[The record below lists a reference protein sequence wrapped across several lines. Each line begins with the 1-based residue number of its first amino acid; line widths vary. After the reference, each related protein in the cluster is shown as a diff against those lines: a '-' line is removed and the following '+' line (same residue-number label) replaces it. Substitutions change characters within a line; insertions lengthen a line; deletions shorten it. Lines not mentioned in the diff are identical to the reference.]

1 MAVLL
6 LGTSLLALPHQTAQT
21 LAVKTE
27 MPTTMRFSGAPFE
40 ITAAH
45 RNITYSPANTGLRVK
60 GNGGHDEDD
69 LDLDW
74 CTDQTASFG
83 TLASTECHEDGDCR
97 TTTTPM
103 TCDTQVKNHGSHEV
117 NMNIC
122 TEFLKG
128 VCPKACDACKCV
140 DQDNTGWIDSDHDP
154 VQCPQLK
161 SWGYC
166 ETTLKAT
173 PLTCAKTCGFC
184 EEGAG
189 HDVGPGHPP
198 PPPEQPE
205 PMSPP
210 PPPKMP
216 PCSPN
221 GPCVHRDPEYV
232 GMHNAKRHLH
242 KDTPDLI
249 YDEHLAAEAQ
259 AYAELCPTGHNQH
272 GVDLQAIGQG
282 ENLHWAWTSAIHGPE
297 VHYQDAINDWY
308 EEIKDYKWP
317 TDYGDFH
324 TDGETVGHFTQLVWQ
339 NTYKVGCGSF
349 TREVDADGNDVL
361 GKEGCSNLVTGRG
374 GRSNAIVCR
383 YSNAGNFKNNYADPP
398 VGYYNNVG
406 ECSWGFKDHDGA
418 LEPVCADPPDEAS
431 EHERAAEAAE
441 GAAGHHHGDDD
452 DDAPE
457 HDGDSDAGKE
467 HPGA

>member
-6 LGTSLLALPHQTAQT
+6 LGTSLLGLPHQTAQT
-21 LAVKTE
+21 LAAKTE

-45 RNITYSPANTGLRVK
+45 RNLTYSPVNAGLRAK
-60 GNGGHDEDD
+60 STSDD
-69 LDLDW
+69 KDDKDW
-74 CTDQTASFG
+74 CVDQVASFG

-103 TCDTQVKNHGSHEV
+103 TCATRISNLEDIKIEEV
-117 NMNIC
+117 C

-128 VCPKACDACKCV
+128 VCPKACDACRCK
-140 DQDNTGWIDSDHDP
+140 DELHTGWVDSDHEP
-154 VQCPQLK
+154 VECPQLK
-161 SWGYC
+161 AWGYC
-166 ETTLKAT
+166 ETSLKAT
-173 PLTCAKTCGFC
+173 PLTCARTCGYC
-184 EEGAG
+184 EVTPE
-189 HDVGPGHPP
+189 DLGPGQPP
-198 PPPEQPE
+198 PPPLNPL
-205 PMSPP
+205 PTSPP
-210 PPPKMP
+210 PPPSMP
-216 PCSPN
+216 PCSPTQ
-221 GPCVHRDPEYV
+221 PCVHRDPDYV
-232 GMHNAKRHLH
+232 AMHNAKRHLH

-249 YDEHLAAEAQ
+249 FDQQLADDAQ
-259 AYAELCPTGHNQH
+259 AYAQLCPTGHNQH

-324 TDGETVGHFTQLVWQ
+324 TDGEVVGHFTQLVWQ

-349 TREVDADGNDVL
+349 TREVDANGKDVE
-361 GKEGCSNLVTGRG
+361 GQEGCSNLVTGRG

-418 LEPVCADPPDEAS
+418 MEPVCADAPNEDA
-431 EHERAAEAAE
+431 EHERAKEAAE
-441 GAAGHHHGDDD
+441 GAAGHHHGED
-452 DDAPE
+452 DDA
-457 HDGDSDAGKE
+457 
-467 HPGA
+467 

>member
-6 LGTSLLALPHQTAQT
+6 LGTSLLGLPHQTAQT
-21 LAVKTE
+21 LAAKTE

-45 RNITYSPANTGLRVK
+45 RNLTYSPVNAGLRAK
-60 GNGGHDEDD
+60 STSDD
-69 LDLDW
+69 KDDKDW
-74 CTDQTASFG
+74 CVDQVASFG

-103 TCDTQVKNHGSHEV
+103 TCATRISNLEDIKIEEV
-117 NMNIC
+117 C
-122 TEFLKG
+122 TDFLKG
-128 VCPKACDACKCV
+128 VCPKACDACRCK
-140 DQDNTGWIDSDHDP
+140 DELHTGWVDSDHEP
-154 VQCPQLK
+154 VECPQLK
-161 SWGYC
+161 AWGYC
-166 ETTLKAT
+166 ETSLKAT
-173 PLTCAKTCGFC
+173 PLTCARTCGYC
-184 EEGAG
+184 EVTPE
-189 HDVGPGHPP
+189 DLGPGQPP
-198 PPPEQPE
+198 PPPLNPL

-210 PPPKMP
+210 PPPSMP
-216 PCSPN
+216 PCSPTQ
-221 GPCVHRDPEYV
+221 PCVHRDPDYV
-232 GMHNAKRHLH
+232 AMHNAKRHLH

-249 YDEHLAAEAQ
+249 FDQQLADDAQ
-259 AYAELCPTGHNQH
+259 AYAQLCPTGHNQH

-324 TDGETVGHFTQLVWQ
+324 TDGEVVGHFTQLVWQ

-349 TREVDADGNDVL
+349 TREVDANGKDVE
-361 GKEGCSNLVTGRG
+361 GQEGCSNLVTGRG

-418 LEPVCADPPDEAS
+418 MEPVCADAPNEDA
-431 EHERAAEAAE
+431 EHERAKEAAE
-441 GAAGHHHGDDD
+441 GAAGHHHGED
-452 DDAPE
+452 DDA
-457 HDGDSDAGKE
+457 
-467 HPGA
+467 

>member
-6 LGTSLLALPHQTAQT
+6 LGTSLLGLPHQTAQT
-21 LAVKTE
+21 LAAKTE

-45 RNITYSPANTGLRVK
+45 RNLTYSPVNAGLRAK
-60 GNGGHDEDD
+60 STSDD
-69 LDLDW
+69 KDDKDW
-74 CTDQTASFG
+74 CVDQVASFG

-103 TCDTQVKNHGSHEV
+103 TCATRISNLEDIKIEEV
-117 NMNIC
+117 C

-128 VCPKACDACKCV
+128 VCPKACDACRCK
-140 DQDNTGWIDSDHDP
+140 DELHTGWVDSDHEP
-154 VQCPQLK
+154 VECPQLK
-161 SWGYC
+161 AWGYC
-166 ETTLKAT
+166 ETSLKAT
-173 PLTCAKTCGFC
+173 PLTCARTCGYC
-184 EEGAG
+184 EVTPE
-189 HDVGPGHPP
+189 DLGPGQPP
-198 PPPEQPE
+198 PPPLNPL

-210 PPPKMP
+210 PPPSMP
-216 PCSPN
+216 PCSPTQ
-221 GPCVHRDPEYV
+221 PCVHRDPDYV
-232 GMHNAKRHLH
+232 AMHNAKRHLH

-249 YDEHLAAEAQ
+249 FDQQLADDAQ
-259 AYAELCPTGHNQH
+259 AYAQLCPTGHNQH

-324 TDGETVGHFTQLVWQ
+324 TDGEVVGHFTQLVWQ

-349 TREVDADGNDVL
+349 TREVDANGKDVE
-361 GKEGCSNLVTGRG
+361 GQEGCSNLVTGRG

-418 LEPVCADPPDEAS
+418 MEPVCADAPNEDA
-431 EHERAAEAAE
+431 EHERAKEAAE
-441 GAAGHHHGDDD
+441 GAAGHHHGED
-452 DDAPE
+452 DDA
-457 HDGDSDAGKE
+457 
-467 HPGA
+467 

>member
-6 LGTSLLALPHQTAQT
+6 LGTSLLGLPHQTAQT
-21 LAVKTE
+21 LAAKTE

-45 RNITYSPANTGLRVK
+45 RNLTYSPVNAGLRAK
-60 GNGGHDEDD
+60 STSDD
-69 LDLDW
+69 KDDKDW
-74 CTDQTASFG
+74 CVDQVASFG

-103 TCDTQVKNHGSHEV
+103 TCATRISNLEDIKIEEV
-117 NMNIC
+117 C

-128 VCPKACDACKCV
+128 VCPKACDACRCK
-140 DQDNTGWIDSDHDP
+140 DELHTGWVDSDHEP
-154 VQCPQLK
+154 VECPQLK
-161 SWGYC
+161 AWGYC
-166 ETTLKAT
+166 ETSLKAT
-173 PLTCAKTCGFC
+173 PLTCARTCGYC
-184 EEGAG
+184 EVTPE
-189 HDVGPGHPP
+189 DLGPGQPP
-198 PPPEQPE
+198 PPPLNPL

-210 PPPKMP
+210 PPSMP
-216 PCSPN
+216 PCSPTQ
-221 GPCVHRDPEYV
+221 PCVHRDPDYV
-232 GMHNAKRHLH
+232 AMHNAKRHLH

-249 YDEHLAAEAQ
+249 FDQQLADDAQ
-259 AYAELCPTGHNQH
+259 AYAQLCPTGHNQH

-324 TDGETVGHFTQLVWQ
+324 TDGEVVGHFTQLVWQ

-349 TREVDADGNDVL
+349 TREVDANGKDVE
-361 GKEGCSNLVTGRG
+361 GQEGCSNLVTGRG

-418 LEPVCADPPDEAS
+418 MEPVCADAPNEDA
-431 EHERAAEAAE
+431 EHERAKEAAE
-441 GAAGHHHGDDD
+441 GAAGHHHGED
-452 DDAPE
+452 DDA
-457 HDGDSDAGKE
+457 
-467 HPGA
+467 

>member
-6 LGTSLLALPHQTAQT
+6 LGTSLLGLPHQTAQT
-21 LAVKTE
+21 LAAKTE

-45 RNITYSPANTGLRVK
+45 RNLTYSPVNAGLRAK
-60 GNGGHDEDD
+60 STSDD
-69 LDLDW
+69 KDDKDW
-74 CTDQTASFG
+74 CVDQVASFG

-103 TCDTQVKNHGSHEV
+103 TCATRISNLEDIKIEEV
-117 NMNIC
+117 C

-128 VCPKACDACKCV
+128 VCPKACDACRCK
-140 DQDNTGWIDSDHDP
+140 DEQYTGWVDGDHEP
-154 VQCPQLK
+154 VECPQLK
-161 SWGYC
+161 AWGYC
-166 ETTLKAT
+166 ETSLKAT
-173 PLTCAKTCGFC
+173 PLTCARTCGYC
-184 EEGAG
+184 EVTPE
-189 HDVGPGHPP
+189 DLGPGQPP
-198 PPPEQPE
+198 PPPLNPL

-210 PPPKMP
+210 PPPSMP
-216 PCSPN
+216 PCSPTQ
-221 GPCVHRDPEYV
+221 PCVHRDPDYV
-232 GMHNAKRHLH
+232 AMHNAKRHLH

-249 YDEHLAAEAQ
+249 FDQQLADDAQ
-259 AYAELCPTGHNQH
+259 AYAQLCPTGHNQH

-324 TDGETVGHFTQLVWQ
+324 TDGEVVGHFTQLVWQ

-349 TREVDADGNDVL
+349 TREVDANGKDVE
-361 GKEGCSNLVTGRG
+361 GQEGCSNLVTGRG

-418 LEPVCADPPDEAS
+418 MEPVCADAPNEDA
-431 EHERAAEAAE
+431 EHERAKEAAE
-441 GAAGHHHGDDD
+441 GAAGHHHGED
-452 DDAPE
+452 DDA
-457 HDGDSDAGKE
+457 
-467 HPGA
+467 

>member
-297 VHYQDAINDWY
+297 VHYQDAINDW
-308 EEIKDYKWP
+308 
-317 TDYGDFH
+317 
-324 TDGETVGHFTQLVWQ
+324 
-339 NTYKVGCGSF
+339 
-349 TREVDADGNDVL
+349 
-361 GKEGCSNLVTGRG
+361 
-374 GRSNAIVCR
+374 
-383 YSNAGNFKNNYADPP
+383 
-398 VGYYNNVG
+398 
-406 ECSWGFKDHDGA
+406 
-418 LEPVCADPPDEAS
+418 
-431 EHERAAEAAE
+431 
-441 GAAGHHHGDDD
+441 
-452 DDAPE
+452 
-457 HDGDSDAGKE
+457 
-467 HPGA
+467 

>member
-6 LGTSLLALPHQTAQT
+6 LGTSLLGLPHQTAQT
-21 LAVKTE
+21 LAAKTE

-45 RNITYSPANTGLRVK
+45 RNLTYSPVNAGLRAK
-60 GNGGHDEDD
+60 STSDD
-69 LDLDW
+69 KDDKDW
-74 CTDQTASFG
+74 CVDQVASFG

-103 TCDTQVKNHGSHEV
+103 TCATRISNLEDIKIEEV
-117 NMNIC
+117 C
-122 TEFLKG
+122 TEFLKE
-128 VCPKACDACKCV
+128 VCPRACDACRCK
-140 DQDNTGWIDSDHDP
+140 DELHTGWVDSDHEP
-154 VQCPQLK
+154 VECPQLK
-161 SWGYC
+161 AWGYC
-166 ETTLKAT
+166 ETSLKAT
-173 PLTCAKTCGFC
+173 PLTCARTCGYC
-184 EEGAG
+184 EVTPE
-189 HDVGPGHPP
+189 DLGPGQPP
-198 PPPEQPE
+198 PPPLNPL

-210 PPPKMP
+210 PPPSMP
-216 PCSPN
+216 PCSPTQ
-221 GPCVHRDPEYV
+221 PCVHRDPDYV
-232 GMHNAKRHLH
+232 AMHNAKRHLH

-249 YDEHLAAEAQ
+249 FDQQLADDAQ
-259 AYAELCPTGHNQH
+259 AYAQLCPTGHNQH

-324 TDGETVGHFTQLVWQ
+324 TDGEVVGHFTQLVWQ

-349 TREVDADGNDVL
+349 TREVDANGKDVE
-361 GKEGCSNLVTGRG
+361 GQEGCSNLVTGRG

-418 LEPVCADPPDEAS
+418 MEPVCADAPNEDA
-431 EHERAAEAAE
+431 EHERAKEAAE
-441 GAAGHHHGDDD
+441 GAAGHHHGED
-452 DDAPE
+452 DDA
-457 HDGDSDAGKE
+457 
-467 HPGA
+467 

>member
-1 MAVLL
+1 M
-6 LGTSLLALPHQTAQT
+6 G
-21 LAVKTE
+21 
-27 MPTTMRFSGAPFE
+27 
-40 ITAAH
+40 
-45 RNITYSPANTGLRVK
+45 
-60 GNGGHDEDD
+60 
-69 LDLDW
+69 
-74 CTDQTASFG
+74 
-83 TLASTECHEDGDCR
+83 
-97 TTTTPM
+97 
-103 TCDTQVKNHGSHEV
+103 
-117 NMNIC
+117 
-122 TEFLKG
+122 
-128 VCPKACDACKCV
+128 
-140 DQDNTGWIDSDHDP
+140 
-154 VQCPQLK
+154 
-161 SWGYC
+161 
-166 ETTLKAT
+166 
-173 PLTCAKTCGFC
+173 
-184 EEGAG
+184 
-189 HDVGPGHPP
+189 
-198 PPPEQPE
+198 

-216 PCSPN
+216 PCSPT
-221 GPCVHRDPEYV
+221 GPCVHKDPDYV

-324 TDGETVGHFTQLVWQ
+324 TDGETVGHFTQLVRQ

-383 YSNAGNFKNNYADPP
+383 YSNA
-398 VGYYNNVG
+398 
-406 ECSWGFKDHDGA
+406 
-418 LEPVCADPPDEAS
+418 DPPDEAS

>member
-6 LGTSLLALPHQTAQT
+6 LGTSLLGLPHQTAQT
-21 LAVKTE
+21 LAAKTE

-45 RNITYSPANTGLRVK
+45 RNLTYSPVNAGLRAK
-60 GNGGHDEDD
+60 STSDD
-69 LDLDW
+69 KDDKDW
-74 CTDQTASFG
+74 CVDQVASFG

-103 TCDTQVKNHGSHEV
+103 TCATRISNLEDIKIEEV
-117 NMNIC
+117 C

-128 VCPKACDACKCV
+128 VCPKACDACRCK
-140 DQDNTGWIDSDHDP
+140 DELHTGWVDSDHEP
-154 VQCPQLK
+154 VECPQLK
-161 SWGYC
+161 AWGYC
-166 ETTLKAT
+166 ETSLKAT
-173 PLTCAKTCGFC
+173 PLTCARTCGYC
-184 EEGAG
+184 EVTPE
-189 HDVGPGHPP
+189 DLGPGQPP
-198 PPPEQPE
+198 PPPLNPL

-210 PPPKMP
+210 PPPSMP
-216 PCSPN
+216 PCSPTQ
-221 GPCVHRDPEYV
+221 PCVHRDPDYV
-232 GMHNAKRHLH
+232 AMHNAKRHLH

-249 YDEHLAAEAQ
+249 FDQQLADDAQ
-259 AYAELCPTGHNQH
+259 AYAQLCPTGHNQH

-324 TDGETVGHFTQLVWQ
+324 TDGEVVGHFTQLVWQ

-349 TREVDADGNDVL
+349 TREVDANGKDVE
-361 GKEGCSNLVTGRG
+361 GQEGCSNLVTGRG

-418 LEPVCADPPDEAS
+418 MEPVCADAPNEDA
-431 EHERAAEAAE
+431 EHERAKEAAE
-441 GAAGHHHGDDD
+441 GAAGHHHGEEIGR
-452 DDAPE
+452 ASCRE
-457 HDGDSDAGKE
+457 RV
-467 HPGA
+467 